1 MKTSTRPRVVILG
14 AGFGGLGA
22 ARALAEKADVTLVDR
37 HNFQTFL
44 PLLYQVSTAG
54 LAADHVVHP
63 IRGALRDTGVK
74 FRMGSPI
81 SVDHKN
87 KSVKLD
93 SSESL
98 DFDHL
103 IVALGSVTADFGVAG
118 VTDHA
123 LGMKSVHEALTIRA
137 EVLRRFEDLARFEDN
152 TRLSIA
158 VVGGGPTGVEMAGAL
173 AELKR
178 GPLKNDL
185 AAAAEHIDV
194 YLIEAGPRILPMFS
208 EKLSARA
215 ESDLRKLGVIVRTN
229 TAVREVKS
237 RQIILTEGAPIPAE
251 VTIWAAGVKGEPTA
265 SILNLPLA
273 GTRIDTDENLEV
285 KNYPNI
291 WAIGDIN
298 GTPGADG
305 RFLPMVAPVALQQA
319 KWVAKQILS
328 KESGK
333 ADVVAFH
340 IVTMGAA
347 VSAASAKLFE
357 ANAYRDYLE
366 LHGLS
371 VQLTEA
377 LAEHWHARIREEL
390 ALNNLDSPDLQEILD
405 QGYRGSRYSFG
416 YPACPD
422 LEQQVQLCELLEPGR
437 IGVELSEEF
446 QLHPEQ
452 STSAIIVHHPEAK
465 YFNAN

>member
-1 MKTSTRPRVVILG
+1 MPSSTRPRVVILG

-22 ARALAEKADVTLVDR
+22 AKALAGKADVTLVDR

-63 IRGALRDTGVK
+63 VRGALRDTGVK

-87 KSVKLD
+87 KMVKLD
-93 SSESL
+93 SSETL
-98 DFDHL
+98 EFDHL
-103 IVALGSVTADFGVAG
+103 IVALGSSTADFGVPG
-118 VTDHA
+118 VSEHG
-123 LGMKSVHEALTIRA
+123 LGMKSVHEALMIRA
-137 EVLRRFEDLARFEDN
+137 EVMRRFEDLCRFEDN

-185 AAAAEHIDV
+185 AHAADHIDI

-215 ESDLRKLGVIVRTN
+215 ESDLHKLGVFVKTN
-229 TAVREVKS
+229 TSVREIKS
-237 RQIILTEGAPIPAE
+237 RQIIVKTGEPIPAE

-265 SILNLPLA
+265 GLLNLPIA

-285 KNYPNI
+285 NHYPNI

-298 GTPGADG
+298 GSKGKDG
-305 RFLPMVAPVALQQA
+305 RFYPMVAPVALQQG
-319 KWVAKQILS
+319 KWVARQILR
-328 KESGK
+328 KHEGK
-333 ADVVAFH
+333 ALKPF
-340 IVTMGAA
+340 
-347 VSAASAKLFE
+347 K
-357 ANAYRDYLE
+357 YRDKGSMATIGRHKAVVEVRNFRMTGPLAWFAWLFLHLFYL
-366 LHGLS
+366 LGGRNKIGTIADWTWNY
-371 VQLTEA
+371 LTF
-377 LAEHWHARIREEL
+377 
-390 ALNNLDSPDLQEILD
+390 D
-405 QGYRGSRYSFG
+405 RGNRHIM
-416 YPACPD
+416 D
-422 LEQQVQLCELLEPGR
+422 TL
-437 IGVELSEEF
+437 
-446 QLHPEQ
+446 
-452 STSAIIVHHPEAK
+452 
-465 YFNAN
+465 